1 MDDHLEEESK
11 KFNNEI
17 DRMKFEKKNLEF
29 MHFHNV
35 FASVFIFILFKKKI
49 IFLITKLSKPFLK
62 IINTKSYENWLD

>member
-11 KFNNEI
+11 KFNNEV

-35 FASVFIFILFKKKI
+35 FASVFIFILFFKKI

>member
-11 KFNNEI
+11 KFNNEV
-17 DRMKFEKKNLEF
+17 DRMQFEKKNLEF

-35 FASVFIFILFKKKI
+35 FASCFHFHFIFKNNF

-62 IINTKSYENWLD
+62 IINTKSYEN